1 MTYLLSLLDK
11 APINANANAT
21 EALAAA
27 VKLAVAAEELGY
39 HRFWV
44 AEHHS
49 MTNLASSAPEVL
61 ISYLLARTRSIR
73 IGSGGV
79 MLQHYSAYKVAET
92 FNVLSS
98 LAPGRVDLGVGKAPG
113 GFPYATR
120 ALQVAVD
127 PALKPSFAD
136 QLSELNAYLSFWP
149 RTTMGNP
156 RSEERRVGKECRS
169 RWSPYH

>member
-11 APINANANAT
+11 APVEAGAT
-21 EALAAA
+21 AADALVAA
-27 VKLAVAAEELGY
+27 VKLAIAVEEFGC

-49 MTNLASSAPEVL
+49 MTNLASSAPEAL
-61 ISYLLARTRSIR
+61 IAYLLARTCSIR

-98 LAPGRVDLGVGKAPG
+98 
-113 GFPYATR
+113 
-120 ALQVAVD
+120 
-127 PALKPSFAD
+127 PAS
-136 QLSELNAYLSFWP
+136 SAYPFNQSP
-149 RTTMGNP
+149 
-156 RSEERRVGKECRS
+156 CRFQMVI
-169 RWSPYH
+169 P